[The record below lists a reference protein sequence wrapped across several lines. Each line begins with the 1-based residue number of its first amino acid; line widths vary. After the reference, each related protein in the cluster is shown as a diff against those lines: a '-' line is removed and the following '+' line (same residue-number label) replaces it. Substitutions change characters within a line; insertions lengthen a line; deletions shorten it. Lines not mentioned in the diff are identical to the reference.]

1 MKNQKAAKATKTVAA
16 VVAAPQT
23 AEVAQTVPNNPQSE
37 VKTMVLQLKKT
48 KVNKAGE
55 VYFSFGA
62 GSIRMS
68 KSVFVADATLP
79 ETLSLEVPEG
89 VFAPAG
95 TVRVGGGG
103 GSRVP
108 SPEKL
113 AKLQA
118 SATKAADRA
127 KKAQEKA
134 LKALKAAQKAGV
146 APTEPIAATEPT
158 AEQVP
163 A

>member
-1 MKNQKAAKATKTVAA
+1 MKSQDRKAAKAAKVATSA
-16 VVAAPQT
+16 AQEPSAPVV
-23 AEVAQTVPNNPQSE
+23 VPNTPQGE
-37 VKTMVLQLKKT
+37 VKTMNLTLKKT

-68 KSVFVADATLP
+68 KSVFVQGAELP
-79 ETLSLEVPEG
+79 EELTLAVPEG

-95 TVRVGGGG
+95 VIRAGGG

-118 SATKAADRA
+118 SAKKAEDRA

-134 LKALKAAQKAGV
+134 QKALKAAQKAGLV
-146 APTEPIAATEPT
+146 PATEPEAETVT
-158 AEQVP
+158 A
-163 A
+163 